1 MADQSRL
8 HAQANTS
15 ARTSPRTLANADT
28 PPTHNEIGA
37 ALLSASDRISH
48 VLDALK
54 GLDSLLTL
62 LDAQGEKAL
71 SDIRS
76 GDLAQLLLPLHDKAA
91 EQAQEALA
99 LIERARGA
107 RS

>member
-15 ARTSPRTLANADT
+15 ARPPANADT
-28 PPTHNEIGA
+28 SPTLTEIRS
-37 ALLSASDRISH
+37 ALLSASDRTAH

-62 LDAQGEKAL
+62 LHAQGEKAL
-71 SDIRS
+71 SDIRA
-76 GDLAQLLLPLHDKAA
+76 GDLAQLLQPLHDKAA
-91 EQAQEALA
+91 EQAQEVHT
-99 LIERARGA
+99 LIEWARGA
-107 RS
+107 CS